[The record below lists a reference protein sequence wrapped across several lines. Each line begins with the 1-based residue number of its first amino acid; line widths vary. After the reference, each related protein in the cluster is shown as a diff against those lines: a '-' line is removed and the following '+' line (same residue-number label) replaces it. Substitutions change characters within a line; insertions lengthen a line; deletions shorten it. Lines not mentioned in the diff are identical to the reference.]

1 MEKSV
6 QTLNYLFLGQHL
18 RIVLDEKESPW
29 FIANDVC
36 GILGYENSSK
46 TISDHRKQDGVTNR
60 YPILDGLNRV
70 QYPNFI
76 SEGNLYRLILRSKK
90 TEAEQFETWVV
101 DEVLPAIR
109 KKGYYSVKDI
119 SKLIEEENQK
129 YEKQLE
135 TINTDIN
142 KYFISLSNIAEF
154 REYNSLLSQKKGI
167 IDMIAENNKA
177 IKINARH
184 KNKISALDN

>member
-1 MEKSV
+1 MLKINDSLKMTSIELSKLIPKNHYDVLRAIRVMEKSWIKIGGGKFTV
-6 QTLNYLFLGQHL
+6 TSYIDKSNRSSPMYEFNFEESIFVASKFSDEL
-18 RIVLDEKESPW
+18 RGKVIKRWAELEYNKVK
-29 FIANDVC
+29 
-36 GILGYENSSK
+36 
-46 TISDHRKQDGVTNR
+46 
-60 YPILDGLNRV
+60 PI
-70 QYPNFI
+70 
-76 SEGNLYRLILRSKK
+76 E
-90 TEAEQFETWVV
+90 
-101 DEVLPAIR
+101 LPP
-109 KKGYYSVKDI
+109 KDI

-154 REYNSLLSQKKGI
+154 REYNSLLSQKKSI

-184 KNKISALDN
+184 KNKISALDS